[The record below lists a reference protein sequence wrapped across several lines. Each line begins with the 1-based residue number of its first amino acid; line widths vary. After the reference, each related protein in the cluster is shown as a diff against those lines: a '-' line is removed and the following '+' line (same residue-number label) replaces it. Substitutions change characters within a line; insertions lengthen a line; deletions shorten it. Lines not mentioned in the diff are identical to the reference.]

1 MTDENANTEYY
12 IFEKKNKI
20 LKLKSNDILAVVKI
34 GKNMEITLASGR
46 KESYRLSLVSAFGE
60 MDNENNSELIYVN
73 RGTIVN
79 VNMISCIKD
88 DKVIMKNGGVFQAS
102 LTRINNIRKKFI
114 RCNKEKQNMKI

>member
-12 IFEKKNKI
+12 IFEKRNKI

-60 MDNENNSELIYVN
+60 MDNENNPELIYVN

-79 VNMISCIKD
+79 VNMI
-88 DKVIMKNGGVFQAS
+88 
-102 LTRINNIRKKFI
+102 
-114 RCNKEKQNMKI
+114 

>member
-1 MTDENANTEYY
+1 MTNENANTEYY
-12 IFEKKNKI
+12 IFEKRNKI

-60 MDNENNSELIYVN
+60 MDNENNPELIYVN

-102 LTRINNIRKKFI
+102 LTRINNIKKKFI

>member
-73 RGTIVN
+73 RGTNVN
-79 VNMISCIKD
+79 VKMISCNKD

>member
-60 MDNENNSELIYVN
+60 MDNENNPELIYVN

-102 LTRINNIRKKFI
+102 LTRINNIKKKFI

>member
-12 IFEKKNKI
+12 IFEKRNKI

-60 MDNENNSELIYVN
+60 MDNENNPELIYVN

-102 LTRINNIRKKFI
+102 LTRINNIKKKFI

>member
-12 IFEKKNKI
+12 IFEKRNKI

-46 KESYRLSLVSAFGE
+46 KESYRLSLVSVFGE
-60 MDNENNSELIYVN
+60 MDNENNPELIYVN

-102 LTRINNIRKKFI
+102 LTRINNIKKKFI

>member
-60 MDNENNSELIYVN
+60 MDNE
-73 RGTIVN
+73 
-79 VNMISCIKD
+79 
-88 DKVIMKNGGVFQAS
+88 S
-102 LTRINNIRKKFI
+102 LA
-114 RCNKEKQNMKI
+114 KI

>member
-12 IFEKKNKI
+12 IFEKRNKI